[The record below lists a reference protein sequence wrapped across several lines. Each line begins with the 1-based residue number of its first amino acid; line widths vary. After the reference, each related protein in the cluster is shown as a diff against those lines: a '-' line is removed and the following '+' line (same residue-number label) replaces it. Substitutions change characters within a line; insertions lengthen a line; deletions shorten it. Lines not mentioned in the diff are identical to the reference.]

1 MDTST
6 SILDA
11 LRKPA
16 AALAVSGIALSAS
29 MAFAQDAPTAVS
41 EVNAED
47 IRRTPVTG
55 IETIT
60 TQAQKTEG
68 DVQTTPISQT
78 VVSGEQ
84 LQQAFAQD
92 LRDLTSAAPNVILQP
107 VGSFQNATA
116 FFIRGAGSSD
126 IESAADPG
134 IAVLV
139 DGVYMAR
146 TSTGLTDF
154 LDVEAVEI
162 LRGPQG
168 TLFGRNAIGGAV
180 LLRHNAPD
188 VNEFNIK
195 GAVTA
200 GQYGRLD
207 VKGTVNVPLVEGT
220 AAFRMAFKSTNLDG
234 YYYNVFDDTKTGGHD
249 RLTILPSIRFQN
261 DNLDV
266 VIRGEFARIRDD
278 SYPTT
283 PHNACRTDPVDMI
296 DPSGNDAVI
305 NLASLLGGAEGAREL
320 CAFGVGTDRVDTNG
334 DGKPD
339 RKRDYVVNHDYVN
352 GFGSNF
358 DIYGITGEINYD
370 IVDVGT
376 ITYIGNYRDVYEDVH
391 NDFDTTPFDL
401 FSTRRQQ
408 WHWQTS
414 HELRFASDF
423 SDFVDFVV
431 GFYYFEQKYV
441 LEQDT
446 QGAIV
451 GFGGGTGGG
460 IFGRSEQS
468 HDQWSVFGQANWN
481 VFDRVTL
488 VTGIRYTEEGKD
500 FLHCGVGFGDRA
512 NRTCFD
518 SPALTFNS
526 DTDIGDGPGQNP
538 GTNNWSN
545 VSPKVGINFE
555 MNDNTFLYASWA
567 RGYRS
572 GGFNGRGNFPAT
584 AGPFDEE
591 RADSYEV
598 GVKWDGLDN
607 RLRLNLTLF
616 WTEFSDLQRTIIR
629 PASGGGGGQETVTE
643 NAANAR
649 SRGVELEMTAIP
661 ADGLTIRGSI
671 GYLDADT
678 LEWCADLN
686 GPGVPALPGRD
697 VCGDVVEVTPG
708 NFLEPFS
715 NAGLPILQ
723 APEWTTNLNISYEFP
738 VGNSGY
744 LTLSADWLYRS
755 SLSLVSAGFPPG
767 TVDGVVNY
775 DGVEATAIRAS
786 AHTLNLQT
794 TWQDIEGRYAVSFF
808 WKNVTGETYI
818 NTGTYVAGLFNF
830 AQRNNPRHW
839 GVEISFDL

>member
-6 SILDA
+6 SLLKA
-11 LRKPA
+11 LKKPA
-16 AALAVSGIALSAS
+16 AALAVSGIALSAGA
-29 MAFAQDAPTAVS
+29 AFAQGDVPTPVTAVD
-41 EVNAED
+41 AEE

-78 VVSGEQ
+78 VVSGEA
-84 LQQAFAQD
+84 LQQRFAQD

-180 LLRHNAPD
+180 LLRHVAPD
-188 VNEFNIK
+188 VNDFNIK

-200 GQYGRLD
+200 GNFGRLD
-207 VKGTVNVPLVEGT
+207 VKGVVNVPIVEGS
-220 AAFRMAFKSTNLDG
+220 AAFRVAFKSTNLDG
-234 YYYNVFDDTKTGGHD
+234 YYINEFDGKKTGGHD
-249 RLTILPSIRFQN
+249 RLTILPSFRYQN

-283 PHNACRTDPVDMI
+283 AHNACRTDPADGI
-296 DPSGNDAVI
+296 TPSGNDVVI
-305 NLASLLGGAEGAREL
+305 NLANLLGGSDAARAL
-320 CAFGVGTDRVDTNG
+320 CAFGVGTERNEEFG
-334 DGKPD
+334 

-423 SDFVDFVV
+423 SDFVDFVA
-431 GFYYFEQKYV
+431 GFYYFEQHYV

-468 HDQWSVFGQANWN
+468 HDQWSVFGQANWHI
-481 VFDRVTL
+481 FDRVTL
-488 VTGIRYTEEGKD
+488 VTGVRYTEEGKD
-500 FLHCGVGFGDRA
+500 FLHCGVGFGDGV

-518 SPALTFNS
+518 NPALTFNS

-545 VSPKVGINFE
+545 VSPKVGLNFE
-555 MNDNTFLYASWA
+555 VTDNLFAYASWA
-567 RGYRS
+567 RGFRS

-591 RADSYEV
+591 KADSYEI

-616 WTEFSDLQRTIIR
+616 WTTFDNLQRTIIR

-643 NAANAR
+643 NAAKAR

-661 ADGLTIRGSI
+661 AEGLTVRGSI

-697 VCGDVVEVTPG
+697 ICGDVVEVTPG

-738 VGNSGY
+738 IGNAGY

-755 SLSLVSAGFPPG
+755 SLSLISAGFPPG
-767 TVDGVVNY
+767 TLDGVVNY
-775 DGVEATAIRAS
+775 DGVLVAPARAS
-786 AHTLNLQT
+786 AHVVNLQT
-794 TWQDIEGRYAVSFF
+794 TWQDIDGRYAISFF
-808 WKNVTGETYI
+808 WKNITGETYI